1 MIPVYYKNAETINEE
16 VKVTYLEARTVTVS
30 RSLVAN
36 VKNLEFGEIPVANR
50 KTQEILI
57 KNEGYLEETL
67 RMEPLTPFGGFSVL
81 NALRTI
87 LPGETKAIVVQFEP
101 NAQQIYEEKLMI
113 YSNHT
118 VVSINL
124 KGTGVR
130 PEVEITGVPDCLL
143 SFTNVM
149 ANEYIEKSFS
159 IKNISTF
166 PVTFNLLSQVA
177 GVPNRS
183 KLAAFTLIP
192 ATATIK
198 PQSDYPV
205 KIIFQPD
212 HFSNQYFDVLLVD
225 IPNQVKP
232 KSVFLRGWC
241 YQRQLFVRE
250 MEPFEWKPVDRLKRK
265 YEDPLKMLQTIAPA
279 ARQKLVM
286 EFAREEDA
294 TVMGDNLFEKE
305 KTKFRRLV
313 LGSCKLLDNK
323 LEKNG
328 TYEFIPG
335 VRLLLELT
343 YIFRKTHSTS
353 SATT

>member
-1 MIPVYYKNAETINEE
+1 MYYKNAESMNEE

-36 VKNLEFGEIPVANR
+36 TSNLSFGEIPVANR
-50 KTQEILI
+50 KTMEILI

-166 PVTFNLLSQVA
+166 PVTFNLLS
-177 GVPNRS
+177 
-183 KLAAFTLIP
+183 
-192 ATATIK
+192 
-198 PQSDYPV
+198 
-205 KIIFQPD
+205 
-212 HFSNQYFDVLLVD
+212 
-225 IPNQVKP
+225 
-232 KSVFLRGWC
+232 
-241 YQRQLFVRE
+241 
-250 MEPFEWKPVDRLKRK
+250 
-265 YEDPLKMLQTIAPA
+265 
-279 ARQKLVM
+279 
-286 EFAREEDA
+286 
-294 TVMGDNLFEKE
+294 
-305 KTKFRRLV
+305 
-313 LGSCKLLDNK
+313 
-323 LEKNG
+323 
-328 TYEFIPG
+328 
-335 VRLLLELT
+335 
-343 YIFRKTHSTS
+343 
-353 SATT
+353 